1 MSRNSNKVVD
11 LLLERRLT
19 DQDIQQRNQAIK
31 DRLDKIGV
39 MLNAMKAKWNA
50 ANPAN
55 TVTEPDY
62 DVKAFT

>member
-1 MSRNSNKVVD
+1 MD

-19 DQDIQQRNQAIK
+19 DQDIQQRNQSIK

-39 MLNAMKAKWNA
+39 MLNAMKAKWNT
-50 ANPAN
+50 ANPTN
-55 TVTEPDY
+55 TVTEADY